1 MKLKTVKRIA
11 ALGLASVMTMGLF
24 AGCGNK
30 NQGNQAS
37 ENKVSEEAKTEESKQ
52 ESTDGNTKADEEPVV
67 IQWLAYNT
75 YAQPDPES
83 EVVKAVEEKFNV
95 KFEFWFID
103 DQKWDE
109 MLGARLS
116 SGEMP
121 DVLKIKNTANI
132 PTYVKQGILAEV
144 TDEMKAKMPTYMKYF
159 EEADAD
165 GTALLDAYYE
175 GKQYIWKPLSSK
187 QYPTVLV
194 WRTDWLKAVG
204 IDSMPSTI
212 EEMEE
217 ALYAFKNNDPDGDGA
232 NDTYGM
238 SNTVMN
244 AVFGA
249 YGAIPLK
256 EYRGTGTQ
264 NLFYTMKDGK
274 VAFACVQPEMKE
286 ALATLQKWYKDG
298 VIDPE
303 FVTGENTAGYW
314 ATSQAFENGKV
325 GVTGMANA
333 NHWNPPL
340 TEDAT
345 KGGQCYEGFIALNP
359 DTVWG
364 ETIDIGPAIVGP
376 DGASGTHCW
385 STFGTSGFAIT
396 TQCAADQR
404 KVDAICAMM
413 EARAS
418 DKEYATL
425 ALYGI
430 EGKHHK
436 IDEKTGN
443 PVRIEPYTKNTEYI
457 AEGLGVFS
465 DICNYN
471 FWDNPNS
478 EINQF
483 RAKYATPGYQDLL
496 VPATEA
502 ANQYLTDLKTFA
514 LDAYIKIIT
523 GEESV
528 DYFDTFVEEFNQLG
542 GKQIIDEINAA
553 IG

>member
-1 MKLKTVKRIA
+1 MKQNTIKKLLS
-11 ALGLASVMTMGLF
+11 LGLASVLTMSLL
-24 AGCGNK
+24 AGCGNTDE
-30 NQGNQAS
+30 S
-37 ENKVSEEAKTEESKQ
+37 NKVSESNVS
-52 ESTDGNTKADEEPVV
+52 ESTSVEDSKSESSQTSVEVEEEPVV
-67 IQWLAYNT
+67 IEWLAYNT

-83 EVVKAVEEKFNV
+83 EVVKAIEEKFNV
-95 KFEFWFID
+95 EFEFWFID

-121 DVLKIKNTANI
+121 DVLKIKNSANI
-132 PTYVKQGILAEV
+132 PTYVKQGILAEI
-144 TDEMKAKMPTYMKYF
+144 TDEMKAQMPTFMSYF
-159 EEADAD
+159 EEADVD
-165 GTALLDAYYE
+165 GNALLDAYYE
-175 GKQYIWKPLSSK
+175 GKQYMWKTPGSK

-194 WRTDWLKAVG
+194 WRTDWLEAVG
-204 IDSMPSTI
+204 IDSIPSNI
-212 EEMEE
+212 KEMEE

-232 NDTYGM
+232 KDTYGM

-264 NLFYTMKDGK
+264 NLFYTKKDDK
-274 VAFACVQPEMKE
+274 VVFACTQPEMKE
-286 ALATLQKWYKDG
+286 ALTTLQKWYKDG

-340 TEDAT
+340 TEEAT
-345 KGGQCYEGFIALNP
+345 QGGQCYEGFIALNP

-364 ETIDIGPAIVGP
+364 ETIDIGPAIEGP
-376 DGASGTHCW
+376 EGASGTHCW
-385 STFGTSGFAIT
+385 STFSNWGYAIT
-396 TQCAADQR
+396 TQCAEDER
-404 KVDAICAMM
+404 KVAAVCAMM
-413 EARAS
+413 EAYAS

-425 ALYGI
+425 ARYGI
-430 EGKHHK
+430 EGKHYQ
-436 IDEKTGN
+436 ISEETGN

-457 AEGLGVFS
+457 AEGIGVFGDFS
-465 DICNYN
+465 YN
-471 FWDNPNS
+471 DFWENPDS
-478 EINQF
+478 AINQF
-483 RAKYATPGYQDLL
+483 RAKYETPGYQDLL
-496 VPATEA
+496 VPSTEA
-502 ANQYLTDLKTFA
+502 ANQYLTDLKTFT

-528 DYFDTFVEEFNQLG
+528 DYFDTFVEEFNKLG
-542 GKQIIDEINAA
+542 GQQIIDEINAM